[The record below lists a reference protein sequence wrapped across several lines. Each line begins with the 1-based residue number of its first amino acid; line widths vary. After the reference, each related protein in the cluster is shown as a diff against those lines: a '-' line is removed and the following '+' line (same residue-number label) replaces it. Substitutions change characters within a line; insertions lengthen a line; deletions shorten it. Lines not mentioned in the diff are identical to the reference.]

1 MTRIRSYRRP
11 ASLDDALALMARPG
25 IATAPLGRG
34 TALNAAP
41 DGASEEVVDLQA
53 LGLEAMTRDGPTL
66 TYGAMARL
74 QDVVDHEWTPP
85 VLRDLAHREAPS
97 TLRNAATVGGTVAAA
112 DWESGFLAG
121 LLAYDSRL

>member
-11 ASLDDALALMARPG
+11 PSLDDALALLARPG

-53 LGLEAMTRDGPTL
+53 LGL
-66 TYGAMARL
+66 
-74 QDVVDHEWTPP
+74 DVDL
-85 VLRDLAHREAPS
+85 VLRNGDLLGRLLD
-97 TLRNAATVGGTVAAA
+97 TFVAAQLRA
-112 DWESGFLAG
+112 ELASSASRPRLYHVRQQQG
-121 LLAYDSRL
+121 RFEVDLLR